1 MDVIKPNRKELNKF
15 VLAIGLFAALQ
26 CFSKAQANVIEQAQ
40 SSPLVYIEGP
50 ITIEQRKMLSA
61 QFTQTYKTL
70 PPQMKVRIEKRFPS
84 KRYNIRV
91 DFFDPKI
98 AGEVN
103 AKGNIE
109 LNFRILSD
117 QKLLE
122 RTLIHEFAHIY
133 DQLQF
138 IPDDI
143 AKALMICDGWGYS
156 SYPPEYCEL
165 YHGIESSIS
174 TLPGFLD
181 ASGLY
186 QSFQG
191 HGERIKE
198 TTFGYRSPDVYES
211 KNSREMFAVNM
222 EYYLTD
228 PEYQCRRPSIYR
240 YLSNYFSYHPFGQKS
255 CPQGLSF
262 VDPHFGNAKNAIK
275 NIDLSKVYQIHY
287 LLAGAGSGTSASFGH
302 SMVRVVIC
310 SPQREKVGPECL
322 KDIEHHLVL
331 SFRGFVDQPQ
341 NSALSGLLGKYPSR
355 LFFLPLPQVINEYNI
370 VQLRDL
376 YSYPLKL
383 SQQEIKNFLERAV
396 ETHWSY
402 KNQYYFLTNNCA
414 LETMNLLKA
423 GISRKQIQ
431 NSRPQTPQGL
441 LEELIKKD
449 LIDSN
454 LDLRNLPLA
463 KENGFFFQSNSIH
476 LKEALDIINK
486 EAQSNFDISEWF
498 NLKASDRREIY
509 KGKSSAPLALTQ
521 KWPASFL
528 FLERYIEKW
537 FDDQIYQ
544 NLIENTLNEEDLK
557 IQKDLLKNISRTFN
571 IDGQLTS
578 PSNLTQSGYGIPSPV
593 ELAKVQIFLSSIE
606 KERDK
611 NQSEIDSMMNLLRQ
625 KFGQNE
631 VNSIHDNLRLFYQGL
646 SSVPSKKNHLG
657 Y

>member
-1 MDVIKPNRKELNKF
+1 
-15 VLAIGLFAALQ
+15 
-26 CFSKAQANVIEQAQ
+26 
-40 SSPLVYIEGP
+40 
-50 ITIEQRKMLSA
+50 MLST
-61 QFTQTYKTL
+61 QFAQTYKTL
-70 PPQMKVRIEKRFPS
+70 PPLMRERIEKKSPS
-84 KRYNIRV
+84 KRYNIKV

-98 AGEVN
+98 AGEVKSN
-103 AKGNIE
+103 GNIN
-109 LNFRILSD
+109 LNFKILSD
-117 QKLLE
+117 QKLLV
-122 RTLIHEFAHIY
+122 RTLVHEFAHIY

-143 AKALMICDGWGYS
+143 AKALMICSSWGYS

-181 ASGLY
+181 ASGWY

-191 HGERIKE
+191 HGERITE

-211 KNSREMFAVNM
+211 KNSKEMFAVNM
-222 EYYLTD
+222 EYFLTD
-228 PEYQCRRPSIYR
+228 PEYQCRRPSIFR
-240 YLSNYFSYHPFGQKS
+240 YLSNYFSYQPFEQSS
-255 CPQGLSF
+255 CPEGLSF
-262 VDPHFGNAKNAIK
+262 VDPHFGNSKNAIK

-287 LLAGAGSGTSASFGH
+287 LLAGAGGGASASFGH

-322 KDIEHHLVL
+322 KDIESHLVL

-341 NSALSGLLGKYPSR
+341 NSPLSGLLGKYPSR
-355 LFFLPLPQVINEYNI
+355 LFFLPLPQIINEYNI

-376 YSYPLKL
+376 YSYPLKI
-383 SQQEIKNFLERAV
+383 SQQEIKTFLDRAV

-414 LETMNLLKA
+414 VETMNLLKA
-423 GISRKQIQ
+423 GLSRKKIQ
-431 NSRPQTPQGL
+431 NSRTQTPQEL
-441 LEELIKKD
+441 LKELSKKG

-454 LDLRNLPLA
+454 FDFKNLPLA
-463 KENGFFFQSNSIH
+463 KKNGYFFESNSIH
-476 LKEALDIINK
+476 LNKALDIINK
-486 EAQSNFDISEWF
+486 ETQSNYDISEWF
-498 NLKASDRREIY
+498 SLKASDRREIY
-509 KGKSSAPLALTQ
+509 TEKNPAPLAITQ

-528 FLERYIEKW
+528 FLEKYIEKQY
-537 FDDQIYQ
+537 DDQIYQ
-544 NLIENTLNEEDLK
+544 NLVENTLGDEDLK
-557 IQKDLLKNISRTFN
+557 IQRDLLNNISRTFN

-593 ELAKVQIFLSSIE
+593 ELTQVQIFLQTIE
-606 KERDK
+606 KERNK
-611 NQSEIDSMMNLLRQ
+611 NQSEIDSIMNLIRQ
-625 KFGQNE
+625 KYSQNE
-631 VNSIHDNLRLFYQGL
+631 INSIHDNLRLFYQGL